1 MGQQPVSDGEILR
14 RSCEAEERLRA
25 GARCLAARR
34 LTRGRELHLLRF
46 TLNKRPLW
54 IVMVRDRNGDD
65 VYDFTDGDAAWRAAI
80 GWDGKG
86 EPEGFARYRR
96 RA

>member
-1 MGQQPVSDGEILR
+1 MGQRAVSAGEIVRLAW
-14 RSCEAEERLRA
+14 EAEDRVRA
-25 GARCLAARR
+25 GASCLARRR
-34 LTRGRELHLLRF
+34 LSRGRFLTFSRLALAR
-46 TLNKRPLW
+46 RPLW
-54 IVMVRDRNGDD
+54 CLVIDDRRGAD
-65 VYDFTDGDAAWRAAI
+65 VYDFADGDAAWRAAI

>member
-1 MGQQPVSDGEILR
+1 VGQRDVKPGEMIRLVW
-14 RSCEAEERLRA
+14 EAEDRFRA
-25 GARCLAARR
+25 GSISLARR
-34 LTRGRELHLLRF
+34 KLPRGRTLGLTRFVLNRRLLWVLVVSHR
-46 TLNKRPLW
+46 K
-54 IVMVRDRNGDD
+54 GDD
-65 VYDFTDGDAAWRAAI
+65 VYDFSDGDAAWRAAI